1 MKPLEFSFLEKL
13 NLVQARLRQEI
24 NCRPAKFDELVRLDM
39 DELDRTVCPA
49 IVLAVSC
56 SCGDQGQKSDAL
68 AAIVQLIYM
77 ANQVHR
83 LMKDDS
89 DLAEELR
96 QFPVLVGDLLYGKF
110 FLELCQDKLLPFLA
124 PLAQVIGTM
133 SEGGISRWLSRD
145 KKLSKDEWL
154 TIIEKE
160 SASLT
165 ASAARLSAELAS
177 VSLPLQQQLE
187 EFGLELGMAW
197 GAWKQRLE
205 ENVIQSILQKA
216 NDILTEISSG
226 TQLQLQP
233 LHEVYHFMAKQ
244 LMSDGYLQE
253 VGS

>member
-1 MKPLEFSFLEKL
+1 MMPLEFSFVEKL

-24 NCRPAKFDELVRLDM
+24 NFKPASFEELVHLDM
-39 DELDRTVCPA
+39 DELDKTVCPA
-49 IVLAVSC
+49 IVLAVSR

-68 AAIVQLIYM
+68 AETIQFIYM
-77 ANQVHR
+77 ANQVHK

-89 DLAEELR
+89 ELAEELR

-110 FLELCQDKLLPFLA
+110 FLHLCQEKLLQFLA

-154 TIIEKE
+154 KIIEKE
-160 SASLT
+160 CASLT

-177 VSLPLQQQLE
+177 VSLPLQRQIE
-187 EFGLELGMAW
+187 AFGLQLGMAW
-197 GAWKQRLE
+197 GASKQHLE
-205 ENVIQSILQKA
+205 EAVIQSILQKA
-216 NDILTEISSG
+216 NDILTEISAE

-233 LHEVYHFMAKQ
+233 LRELYSFMVKQ
-244 LMSDGYLQE
+244 LSASRPLPE
-253 VGS
+253 I